1 MAAASIRNPAM
12 NDILWT
18 PHPARVAA
26 SQMAR
31 FRRLAEAETGFSL
44 PDWPAL
50 WRWSIA
56 DRAAFWRLLWRFCG
70 VIASRPAD
78 EVLQEGADMTQAR
91 WFTGARLN
99 YAENLLRRRDA
110 CEAIVCWREDGRR
123 TAMTFAE
130 LYHTT
135 ARLAAWLRARGVA
148 PGDRVAGFMPNL
160 PETVAAML
168 ATASLGALWSSCSP
182 DFGADGVL
190 DRFGQIAPKVLFAA
204 DGYRY
209 GGKPFDSRQRIAA
222 IAAGLPGLKALVVVA
237 YGGASPD
244 LTDLADLPG
253 LPTATPWQQ
262 ALATPAEAIAFAQL
276 PFAHPLFV
284 MYSSGTTGAPKC
296 IVHGHG
302 GTLLQHLKEHRLHCD
317 LRPGERLLYL
327 STCGWMMWNW
337 QLSALASGATLLLWE
352 GNPFHPSP
360 LALWDF
366 CQQERISV
374 FGASAKYLQALE
386 KAGARPAESHD
397 LSRLRLLM
405 STGSPLAP
413 EGFDYVYRCIKQ
425 DVQLASIS
433 GGTDIISCFALG
445 NPLLP
450 VRRGELQ
457 APGLAMAVEIFGEDG
472 RPLPPGHTGELVAT
486 RAFPSMPTGFWNDP
500 QGRAYRNAYFTAFPG
515 VWRHGDW
522 ASVTPSGGM
531 AVHGRS
537 DAVLNPGGVR
547 IGTAELYRQ
556 VERFDRVLEALA
568 IAQEWQGDV
577 RVVLFVVMREGH
589 ALDEPLAAAIRQAI
603 RANASPRHV
612 PARIVA
618 VADLPRTRS
627 GKISELAVRD
637 VVHGRQV
644 KNTAA
649 LANPEALALFRN
661 LPQLA

>member
-1 MAAASIRNPAM
+1 M

-31 FRRLAEAETGFSL
+31 FRRLAEAESGLSL
-44 PDWPAL
+44 PDWQAL
-50 WRWSIA
+50 WRWSID
-56 DRAAFWRLLWRFCG
+56 DRAAFWRLLWRFCD
-70 VIASRPAD
+70 VVASRQAD
-78 EVLQEGADMTQAR
+78 AVLQEGASMVEAR
-91 WFTGARLN
+91 WFAGARLN
-99 YAENLLRRRDA
+99 YAENLLRRRDG

-123 TAMTFAE
+123 SAMSFGE
-130 LYHTT
+130 LYDAT
-135 ARLAAWLRARGVA
+135 ARLAAWLRARGVG
-148 PGDRVAGFMPNL
+148 PGDRVAGFMPNV
-160 PETVAAML
+160 PETVVAML
-168 ATASLGALWSSCSP
+168 ASASLGALWSSCSP

-209 GGKPFDSRQRIAA
+209 GGRAFDSRERIAA
-222 IAAGLPGLKALVVVA
+222 IAAGLPGLEAVVVVG
-237 YGGASPD
+237 YGGGSPD
-244 LTDLADLPG
+244 LAGLPG
-253 LPTATPWQQ
+253 ACAWQE
-262 ALATPAEAIAFAQL
+262 AVTGPAEGIRFAQL
-276 PFAHPLFV
+276 PFDHPLFV

-317 LRPGERLLYL
+317 LRPGERLLYV

-337 QLSALASGATLLLWE
+337 QVSALASGATLLLWE

-366 CQQERISV
+366 CQQERISA

-386 KAGARPAESHD
+386 KAGARPGESHD
-397 LSRLRLLM
+397 LSRLRLVM

-413 EGFDYVYRCIKQ
+413 EGFDYVYRCVKR

-433 GGTDIISCFALG
+433 GGTDIVSCFALG

-457 APGLAMAVEIFGEDG
+457 SRGLAMAVEVFGEDG
-472 RPLPPGHTGELVAT
+472 RPLPAGQSGELVCT
-486 RAFPSMPTGFWNDP
+486 RAFPSMPTGFWNDGD
-500 QGRAYRNAYFTAFPG
+500 GRTYRGAYFATFPG

-522 ASVTPSGGM
+522 ASITPSGGM
-531 AVHGRS
+531 AIHGRS

-547 IGTAELYRQ
+547 IGTAEIYRQ
-556 VERFDRVLEALA
+556 VERFDEVLEALA
-568 IAQEWQGDV
+568 IAQDWQGDV
-577 RVVLFVVMREGH
+577 RVVLFVVMRQGQGLTE
-589 ALDEPLAAAIRQAI
+589 ALAAAIRQAI
-603 RANASPRHV
+603 RAGASPRHV
-612 PARIVA
+612 PAKMVA

-637 VVHGRQV
+637 AVHGRQV

-649 LANPEALALFRN
+649 LANPEALALFRA
-661 LPQLA
+661 LPELA